1 MRIALFDLET
11 WDLSPEF
18 GPILCASVL
27 SLPSEELIT
36 LRQDHYVDRGEAEDM
51 VDDEELVTD
60 LRDLLSDHH
69 LLSAYYGK
77 GFDWPCLQTRLKAH
91 NEGTMN
97 PKLFFDPIYAYRGWR
112 GFKPKSS
119 SLEDV
124 AKFLGME
131 EEKKEMRPEM
141 WLKARA
147 GNTEMMDEAV
157 ERCESDVRLLRKIA
171 EEALEAGVVRNI
183 NAYP

>member
-1 MRIALFDLET
+1 MRVAYFDCET
-11 WDLSPEF
+11 WDLEPEF
-18 GPILCASVL
+18 GPIVCASVL
-27 SLPSEELIT
+27 SLPDEDMIT

-69 LLSAYYGK
+69 VLSAYYGK
-77 GFDWPCLQTRLKAH
+77 GFDFPLIQTRLKH
-91 NEGTMN
+91 HGRGTMDSR
-97 PKLFFDPIYAYRGWR
+97 LFYDPIYAYRGWR

-119 SLEDV
+119 SLENV
-124 AKFLGME
+124 AKFLGLK
-131 EEKKEMRPEM
+131 EEKQEVRPET

-147 GNTEMMDEAV
+147 GNKDAMETAV
-157 ERCESDVRLLRKIA
+157 ERCESDVRLLRTVA
-171 EEALEAGVVRNI
+171 EEALEEGVLRNL